1 MSNKQ
6 AVLIFADSD
15 AFAPILFSP
24 SVAWVVD
31 ACVTGGIS
39 SLCIF
44 ADELPDTVSLPDTA
58 DVFTGDHAVHHLAN
72 WLENHRGDDILILD
86 GSMPL
91 VTPASIADSAL
102 HCTNGGDLLSRM
114 QSLELKAHTAAD
126 FLRALTPNTYSTIR
140 TDSSRARNEITTQ
153 LRQRILSDLLNQGVE
168 IPCFDGILIGRNVS
182 VGAGTTILPGTILR
196 KNVTIGEQCTIGPNT
211 LIEDSAIG
219 EGTTLNAVQCY
230 RSTIGNHV
238 TVGPFCH
245 IRPNSVIHDGVHIG
259 DFVEVKN
266 SDIGAHTHISHLTY
280 VGDSDVGERVNFG
293 CGVATANYDGKKKYR
308 CKIGNHAFIGCNTNL
323 VAPVTIGE
331 NGYTAAGSTITDDV
345 PDEALAIARARQQ
358 NKPFYNKKIR

>member
-6 AVLIFADSD
+6 TVLIVADSN
-15 AFAPILFSP
+15 AFAPILFSE
-24 SVAWVVD
+24 SIEWVID

-44 ADELPDTVSLPDTA
+44 ADEMPDTVSLPDTA
-58 DVFTGDHAVHHLAN
+58 HVFTGCHAADDLTN
-72 WLENHRGDDILILD
+72 WLLSRRGDDILILD
-86 GSMPL
+86 GAMPL
-91 VTPASIADSAL
+91 VSPATIADSAL
-102 HCTNGGDLLSRM
+102 QCINGGELLTRM
-114 QSLELKAHTAAD
+114 QNTKEQANTAA
-126 FLRALTPNTYSTIR
+126 ALLTMFTPQPYSVMR
-140 TDSSRARNEITTQ
+140 TDSSRARSEITAQ
-153 LRQRILSDLLNQGVE
+153 LRQRILSDLLDSGVE

-196 KNVTIGEQCTIGPNT
+196 KNVTIGKQCTIGPNT
-211 LIEDSAIG
+211 LIEDSTIG
-219 EGTTLNAVQCY
+219 EATTLNAVQCY

-245 IRPNSVIHDGVHIG
+245 IRPNSVIRDGVHIG

-266 SDIGAHTHISHLTY
+266 SDIGADTHISHLTY

-358 NKPFYNKKIR
+358 NKLLYNKKIR

>member
-1 MSNKQ
+1 MSNRQ
-6 AVLIFADSD
+6 AALIAADAN
-15 AFAPILFSP
+15 AFAPILFS
-24 SVAWVVD
+24 SSIEWVID

-44 ADELPDTVSLPDTA
+44 ADEMPDTVSLPDTA
-58 DVFTGDHAVHHLAN
+58 HVFTGSDAADDLTN
-72 WLENHRGDDILILD
+72 WIESRRGDDILILD
-86 GSMPL
+86 GAMPL
-91 VTPASIADSAL
+91 VSPATIADSAL
-102 HCTNGGDLLSRM
+102 QCINGGELLTRM
-114 QSLELKAHTAAD
+114 QNTKEQANTAAA
-126 FLRALTPNTYSTIR
+126 FLTMFTPQPYSVMR
-140 TDSSRARNEITTQ
+140 TDSSRARSEITAQ
-153 LRQRILSDLLNQGVE
+153 LRQRILSDLLDSGVE

-196 KNVTIGEQCTIGPNT
+196 KNVTIGKQCTIGPNT
-211 LIEDSAIG
+211 LIEDSTIG
-219 EGTTLNAVQCY
+219 EATTLNAVQCY

-245 IRPNSVIHDGVHIG
+245 IRPNSVIRDGVHIG

-266 SDIGAHTHISHLTY
+266 SDIGADTHISHLTY

-358 NKPFYNKKIR
+358 NKLLYNKKIR

>member
-6 AVLIFADSD
+6 TVLIVADSN

-24 SVAWVVD
+24 SIEWVVD

-44 ADELPDTVSLPDTA
+44 ADEMPDTVSLPDTA
-58 DVFTGDHAVHHLAN
+58 HVFTGCHAADDLTV
-72 WLENHRGDDILILD
+72 WLLSRRGDDILILD
-86 GSMPL
+86 GAMPL
-91 VTPASIADSAL
+91 VTSSSIADSAL
-102 HCTNGGDLLSRM
+102 QCVNGGELSDRI
-114 QSLELKAHTAAD
+114 QRSQINVNTASD
-126 FLRALTPNTYSTIR
+126 FLNTLTPNPSGALR
-140 TDSSRARNEITTQ
+140 TDSSRTRSEITAQ
-153 LRQRILSDLLNQGVE
+153 LRQCILSDLLDSGVE

-182 VGAGTTILPGTILR
+182 IGAGTTILPGTILR
-196 KNVTIGEQCTIGPNT
+196 KNVTIGKQCTIGPNT
-211 LIEDSAIG
+211 LIEDSTVG

-230 RSTIGNHV
+230 RSTIGNRV

-245 IRPNSVIHDGVHIG
+245 IRPNSVIRDGVHIG

-266 SDIGAHTHISHLTY
+266 SDIGADTHISHLTY

-323 VAPVTIGE
+323 VAPVTVGE

-358 NKPFYNKKIR
+358 NKLFYNQKIR